1 MIFKS
6 CAVLEGRGER
16 CDFAACQFPKRCDT
30 ASLQLPAPIKCIDS
44 LTSSYI
50 NKDINRTSLRFR
62 GPSCYVS
69 ISIACYKCRR
79 SQAFDFRSC
88 SLLFHFILATKDLLI
103 ILEGL
108 VITRSCDWKHVYIEA
123 RLT

>member
-16 CDFAACQFPKRCDT
+16 CDFAAFQFPKRCDT

-50 NKDINRTSLRFR
+50 NRDINRTSLSFR
-62 GPSCYVS
+62 ISSYYVS
-69 ISIACYKCRR
+69 ISIAYYECRK
-79 SQAFDFRSC
+79 SQAFDSRSC
-88 SLLFHFILATKDLLI
+88 SLLFHFLLATKDILI
-103 ILEGL
+103 ILEDL